1 MVHSYLPNSTVLNAA
16 IRDGNEQNQ
25 ISKVIEVKSAIE
37 QDQPQQIDVPMIS
50 SFEIG
55 SNDHKLILS
64 LK

>member
-1 MVHSYLPNSTVLNAA
+1 MVRSYLPNSTVLNAA